1 MPAITVT
8 LTRDQVELIQRAL
21 NMLDSQA
28 IARLPHAGPAERDY
42 LYKQMALT
50 LLTSDDLTFARPAV
64 RS

>member
-1 MPAITVT
+1 MPVITVT

-28 IARLPHAGPAERDY
+28 IARLPHAGTAERDY
-42 LYKQMALT
+42 LHKQMALT